1 MDTLTAENP
10 DSKGPEC
17 QAVEFVMGRKGSWQ
31 KGDEPRASGNISHG
45 SMVRAGW

>member
-17 QAVEFVMGRKGSWQ
+17 QAVEFVMGRKG
-31 KGDEPRASGNISHG
+31 
-45 SMVRAGW
+45 AGKRGTNQERVGTSATAAW